1 VRVDRFA
8 CFDDANIRTKATLM
22 IEKSE
27 RITKHE
33 VGLLNLAEELKKFIK
48 IGMSAHLTTIVPLR
62 IRP

>member
-1 VRVDRFA
+1 
-8 CFDDANIRTKATLM
+8 M

-33 VGLLNLAEELKKFIK
+33 VGLLNLAEELKQFIK

>member
-1 VRVDRFA
+1 
-8 CFDDANIRTKATLM
+8 M

-62 IRP
+62 TRP